1 MENTLAYSN
10 DSRGWTSFFS
20 YIPENMIGMNSY
32 FYSFKGGNLYRHNS
46 DDVNR
51 NNFYNQ
57 QYNSRMTTVFNA
69 EQDAVKNFNTISL
82 NSDDTWNCNILTDL
96 STGSINQ
103 SYFELKEGDYFAY
116 IRSND
121 GTQDLNLRS
130 TQGIGVPISVDITT
144 PSAVVVTFNY
154 NLGSMITIGANAY
167 KNNLGVPMKIG
178 NIVSKGDKTITI
190 DTTVLGG
197 NIPLVSDFIFYFQ
210 NSVAESYGVRGY
222 YMQIELENDNTSRVE
237 MFSISSSTFK
247 SLP

>member
-10 DSRGWTSFFS
+10 DSQGWTSFFS

-46 DDVNR
+46 DDVDR
-51 NNFYNQ
+51 NNFYNE
-57 QYNSRMTTVFNA
+57 QYNSKITTVFNA
-69 EQDAVKNFNTISL
+69 EQDTVKNFNTISL
-82 NSDDTWNCNILTDL
+82 NSDDTWNCTILTDL
-96 STGSINQ
+96 STGSIDQ
-103 SYFELKEGDYFAY
+103 SYFELKEGDYFSY
-116 IRSND
+116 IRSNE

-130 TQGIGVPISVDITT
+130 TQGIGVPLSIDSTI

-154 NLGSMITIGANAY
+154 SLGSIITIGANAY
-167 KNNLGVPMKIG
+167 KNNAGVPLKLGVITNKT
-178 NIVSKGDKTITI
+178 DKTITI
-190 DTTVLGG
+190 NTVGG

-237 MFSISSSTFK
+237 MFSIGSSIFK